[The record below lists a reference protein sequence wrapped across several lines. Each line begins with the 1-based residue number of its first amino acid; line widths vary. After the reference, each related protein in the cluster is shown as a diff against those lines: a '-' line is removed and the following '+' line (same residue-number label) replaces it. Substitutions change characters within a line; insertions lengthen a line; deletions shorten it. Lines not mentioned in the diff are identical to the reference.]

1 MRIFAFSPD
10 EHAGRAF
17 AEILKAVE
25 TAGGPAIISLQP
37 GRYLFRKEEA
47 AFCDQ
52 PVSNT
57 VVYDG
62 NVPRK
67 HVGLLL
73 AGMSDL
79 TIEGN
84 GAELLFD
91 GDMSAIALLNCRN
104 IVLRNFSVDYLHP
117 RVVEMRCT
125 GCRGREA
132 DFELHPD
139 SRAMLRD
146 GKLIFLNP
154 DGQPEAAEK
163 WIVQCASAD
172 GQSNQRSPFHPYAEA
187 AECVELTPGK
197 FRFRYHEPHDIET
210 GSIWQFRNP
219 ARNENGIFLHE
230 CQNVEL
236 DHLKLYFTPGLGVIA
251 QLCRDLNIHAHA
263 HAPRQGSGRAC
274 AAFADCIQIS
284 SCRGKV
290 RITDSEFSGTQ
301 DDPVNIH
308 GTYLVVQSM
317 VGPKLLLE
325 FGHPETWGFLP
336 FEPGDAI
343 TLVDAETLERLQYSQ
358 VREAALT
365 DFRRIELTLDPAF
378 EADPAQKKYVVE
390 NLSACPE
397 ALVENNRFRC
407 YPTRGL
413 LITTSAAGVVRKNH
427 FLQAPPRPAVYISG
441 GAAPWFESGGVQNL
455 LIEEN
460 VFENSSV
467 PAIEIN
473 PKNNGRFPLHRGI
486 RIRKN
491 HFVRCTPPYL
501 HASGC
506 ADLETDLPAPY

>member
-1 MRIFAFSPD
+1 MNTFSFLPD

-25 TAGGPAIISLQP
+25 AADGPAIISLQP
-37 GRYLFRKEEA
+37 GRYLFHKNKA
-47 AFCDQ
+47 GICSQ

-57 VVYDG
+57 VAYYG
-62 NVPRK
+62 NIPYK

-73 AGMSDL
+73 EELDDL
-79 TIEGN
+79 IINGN
-84 GAELLFD
+84 GAELVFD

-104 IVLRNFSVDYLHP
+104 IILRNFSVDYLHP

-125 GCRGREA
+125 ACHGNEA

-139 SRAMLRD
+139 SRAMLKD
-146 GKLIFLNP
+146 GKLFFLDP

-187 AECVELTPGK
+187 AECVEPAPGK
-197 FRFRYHEPHDIET
+197 FRFRYHEPHDIEP

-219 ARNENGIFLHE
+219 ARNENGIFLHG

-236 DHLKLYFTPGLGVIA
+236 DHLNLYFTPGLGVIA
-251 QLCRDLNIHAHA
+251 QLCKDLKIHHHL
-263 HAPRQGSGRAC
+263 HAPRLNSGRAC

-290 RITDSEFSGTQ
+290 QITDSKFSGSQ

-308 GTYLVVQSM
+308 GTYLKVQRM
-317 VGPKLLLE
+317 DGPNLLLE

-336 FEPGDAI
+336 FEPGDEVA
-343 TLVDAETLERLQYSQ
+343 LVDAETLERLQFAH
-358 VREAALT
+358 VRHAVLK
-365 DFRRIELTLDPAF
+365 DFRQVELKIDPAF
-378 EADPAQKKYVVE
+378 DADPGKKRYVVE

-397 ALVENNRFRC
+397 TLVENNRFRC

-460 VFENSSV
+460 VFENCSV

-486 RIRKN
+486 RIRN
-491 HFVRCTPPYL
+491 NTFVRCTPPYL
-501 HASGC
+501 HAEGC
-506 ADLETDLPAPY
+506 TDMETDIS

>member
-1 MRIFAFSPD
+1 MKVFSLAPD
-10 EHAGRAF
+10 GHADGLFRKL
-17 AEILKAVE
+17 LKKIEASGESAV
-25 TAGGPAIISLQP
+25 ISLQP

-84 GAELLFD
+84 GAEFVFD
-91 GDMSAIALLNCRN
+91 GDMSGIALLNCRN
-104 IVLRNFSVDYLHP
+104 VVLRDFSIDWLHP
-117 RVVEMRCT
+117 RVAEMRCT
-125 GCRGREA
+125 GCRDREA

-139 SRAMLRD
+139 SRAVIRE
-146 GKLIFLNP
+146 GKLFFLDP
-154 DGQPEAAEK
+154 DGLPEAAEK

-172 GQSNQRSPFHPYAEA
+172 GGSNMRSLFHPYAEA
-187 AECVELTPGK
+187 AECIESAPGK
-197 FRFRYHEPHDIET
+197 FRFRYKEPHDIEP

-219 ARNENGIFLHE
+219 VRNENGIFLHA

-251 QLCRDLNIHAHA
+251 QLCRDLNIHHHI
-263 HAPRQGSGRAC
+263 HAPKPDSGRAC

-290 RITDSEFSGTQ
+290 QITDSEFSGTQ

-308 GTYLVVQSM
+308 GTYLGVQRM
-317 VGPKLLLE
+317 DGPKLLLE

-336 FEPGDAI
+336 FEPGDEIA
-343 TLVDAETLERLQYSQ
+343 LVDAETLERVQHSL

-365 DFRRIELTLDPAF
+365 DFRHIELTLDPAF
-378 EADPAQKKYVVE
+378 DADPAKKRYVVE

-413 LITTSAAGVVRKNH
+413 LITTTGVVRKNH

-486 RIRKN
+486 RIRN
-491 HFVRCTPPYL
+491 NTFVRCTPPYL